1 MNNDNFDA
9 LWSNLKEQVT
19 AARKAGADRD
29 IIYTD
34 GASPGTVSDYGG
46 QCYVDP
52 GDEDGASLVIRT
64 RSSSIRINCQPND
77 LRAIAAQCLAAAD
90 EIEDALKQAQAITT

>member
-19 AARKAGADRD
+19 AARKAGADREM
-29 IIYTD
+29 IRTD
-34 GASPGTVSDYGG
+34 GSTPLASGYGG
-46 QCYVDP
+46 IISVNK
-52 GDEDGASLVIRT
+52 GDEDGASLFIARNGWHGT
-64 RSSSIRINCQPND
+64 INCQPDD

>member
-9 LWSNLKEQVT
+9 LWSNLKEQVI
-19 AARKAGADRD
+19 AARKAGNDRHS
-29 IIYTD
+29 ITTD
-34 GASPGTVSDYGG
+34 GTLPGIPGYGG
-46 QCYVDP
+46 SVTVWS
-52 GDEDGASLVIRT
+52 GDEDGAVLYVTNHNGMIKV
-64 RSSSIRINCQPND
+64 NCQPSD